1 MNLPDGALVADAWLR
16 LVTNL
21 PASCIGPTL
30 PAARTAPVP
39 DWVTSGFVQHTVVGG
54 APGIHVPTRRTVV
67 QVDTWAVRLDS
78 RGVPWGVASGLAE
91 TIWLGTFLDAP
102 QQRALSVPPGYAV
115 PLLRTVNPLGEPVKV
130 PDDGA
135 GFAHFRMDLEFN
147 WTLSTMEVSS

>member
-21 PASCIGPTL
+21 PASCVGPTL
-30 PAARTAPVP
+30 PAARTAPAP
-39 DWVTSGFVQHTVVGG
+39 DWVTAGFVQHAVVGG
-54 APGIHVPTRRTVV
+54 APGIDVPTRRTVV

-91 TIWLGTFLDAP
+91 MVWLGTHTASNQECPLPVP
-102 QQRALSVPPGYAV
+102 QGYVV
-115 PLLRTVNPLGEPVKV
+115 PLLRTVNPIGEPVKV
-130 PDDGA
+130 PDDAA
-135 GFAHFRMDLEFN
+135 GFAHFRFDLEFN